1 MCKATTCS
9 VSAATI
15 KRLPLYLSVLTEL
28 QNKGQE
34 HISSNSLAEITQL
47 NSSLVK
53 KDLSV
58 VITAEGKPKLGYDI
72 QNLIT
77 DIRSYLVHEINLVA
91 VFVGVGKLGMA
102 LLSYK
107 GFSEYN
113 LNIVCGFDI
122 DENVINSTKSN
133 GMGKQIFPISKFEH
147 IVDRLNIKIGIIT
160 TPKESAQAIANIM
173 IRSGIKAIWNFT
185 STCLDVPKDII
196 VKNENLA
203 SSLLVITKQLLE
215 NQGELHGN

>member
-77 DIRSYLVHEINLVA
+77 DIRSYLVHENNLDA
-91 VFVGVGKLGMA
+91 VQFEVKWTGKPHGLIER
-102 LLSYK
+102 LLTKIHLNFTDYEITKDELIIKK
-107 GFSEYN
+107 GFFKQVTNTTELYLLGISCVDAILSRVVMSE
-113 LNIVCGFDI
+113 LSF
-122 DENVINSTKSN
+122 
-133 GMGKQIFPISKFEH
+133 F
-147 IVDRLNIKIGIIT
+147 
-160 TPKESAQAIANIM
+160 
-173 IRSGIKAIWNFT
+173 
-185 STCLDVPKDII
+185 
-196 VKNENLA
+196 
-203 SSLLVITKQLLE
+203 SSILILI
-215 NQGELHGN
+215 